1 MTEETKATSDEKK
14 AKIEDPE
21 AFAVFSVH
29 TASTAT
35 LGDEASYKEEQ
46 IFEFLGYAPNK
57 RAANALAE
65 AKTATALDGTKVK
78 IAKVVETFEVERVYR
93 LKPISKEA
101 SE

>member
-1 MTEETKATSDEKK
+1 MTEETTKTSDEKK

-21 AFAVFSVH
+21 AFAVFSVSTVA
-29 TASTAT
+29 TAE
-35 LGDEASYKEEQ
+35 LGDDASYKEEQ

-65 AKTATALDGTKVK
+65 GKTATATDGTKVK
-78 IAKVVETFEVERVYR
+78 IAKVVEVLEVERVYR